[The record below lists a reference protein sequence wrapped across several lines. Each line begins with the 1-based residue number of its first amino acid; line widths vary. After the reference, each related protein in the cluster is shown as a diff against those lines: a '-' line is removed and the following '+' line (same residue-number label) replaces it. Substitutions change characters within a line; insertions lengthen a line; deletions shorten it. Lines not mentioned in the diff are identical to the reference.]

1 MPHITSLKRGS
12 PWARYKQRERKLVLT
27 ADRNQH
33 VEAQNRLAYRMALDR
48 VHGALYDRLSP
59 SMRRAYEIEKDRLGG
74 LMKQSLA
81 GIPSS

>member
-1 MPHITSLKRGS
+1 MVIKKGS

-27 ADRNQH
+27 STRNQH

-59 SMRRAYEIEKDRLGG
+59 SMRAAYEKEKDRLGG
-74 LMKQSLA
+74 MMKQSLS
-81 GIPSS
+81 GMGNPL